1 MDLRKYG
8 LKQPV
13 EFRKPAIVLLQAT
26 VDLLIQLPAANRQ
39 GSSFSLEIVDLL
51 LMALN
56 AFNHR
61 PAESQ
66 DEGIV
71 MLSR

>member
-1 MDLRKYG
+1 MDLRRYG
-8 LKQPV
+8 LKEPV
-13 EFRKPAIVLLQAT
+13 EVHKPAIALLQAT
-26 VDLLIQLPAANRQ
+26 VDLLIQLPGANRQ

-56 AFNHR
+56 GFNHQ
-61 PAESQ
+61 PAERQ
-66 DEGIV
+66 DEGVV